1 VKYFHSSLTDFAIF
15 SFFFTMSEN
24 GLGQEFTQKVVDAIG
39 PNTNPRLKEVMSSLI
54 RHVHDFAREV
64 NLTTDEWMA
73 AVQLINESG
82 KMSNEK
88 RNETQL
94 LCDIIGLE
102 SLVDD
107 ITYTASTKSTS
118 GLTES
123 AILGPFWRE
132 EHPIREN
139 WTTISFD
146 TPSDA
151 EPALLY
157 GQVTDVKT
165 GKPVANA
172 SVDIWQASTNG
183 LYEQQDPDQ
192 QDLNLRGKFITD
204 AEGNYAIRCLRPT
217 PYPVPE
223 DGPAGKLLRRLD
235 RHMFRPA
242 HIHLL
247 VRASGYK
254 QLTTQIF
261 DKDSEYLGNDTVFA
275 DKNSLTVEF
284 MPRKDDPKA
293 QLEVLYNISLASS

>member
-1 VKYFHSSLTDFAIF
+1 
-15 SFFFTMSEN
+15 M
-24 GLGQEFTQKVVDAIG
+24 Q
-39 PNTNPRLKEVMSSLI
+39 
-54 RHVHDFAREV
+54 
-64 NLTTDEWMA
+64 
-73 AVQLINESG
+73 
-82 KMSNEK
+82 
-88 RNETQL
+88 
-94 LCDIIGLE
+94 

-132 EHPIREN
+132 DHPIREN

-157 GQVTDVKT
+157 GKVTDAKT

-183 LYEQQDPDQ
+183 LYEQQDPNQ

-217 PYPVPE
+217 PYPVSQG
-223 DGPAGKLLRRLD
+223 D
-235 RHMFRPA
+235 
-242 HIHLL
+242 L
-247 VRASGYK
+247 VY
-254 QLTTQIF
+254 
-261 DKDSEYLGNDTVFA
+261 
-275 DKNSLTVEF
+275 
-284 MPRKDDPKA
+284 
-293 QLEVLYNISLASS
+293 